1 MYLFIIPEQGKS
13 IRNYLLTYVLI
24 QEKFKVVY
32 KNKITTEK
40 LTFKTEAKEDRG
52 NNSRQKWDDD
62 KLDRFSKPNIRN
74 NYSNLEIQ

>member
-1 MYLFIIPEQGKS
+1 M
-13 IRNYLLTYVLI
+13 
-24 QEKFKVVY
+24 VY

-74 NYSNLEIQ
+74 NYSNLEI

>member
-1 MYLFIIPEQGKS
+1 M
-13 IRNYLLTYVLI
+13 
-24 QEKFKVVY
+24 VY

-62 KLDRFSKPNIRN
+62 KLDRFSKSNIRN
-74 NYSNLEIQ
+74 NYSNLEI